1 MTIINSLYQMTW
13 EHVCN
18 PGFISQSHPCSENE
32 AFTFYT
38 LDIMTV
44 TQEFKSDYSI
54 NCYRNSKLYWV
65 VFFKVLLLK
74 PFSIEIFLLRACKCD
89 CIKLIKSSIGYWA
102 RATLSPTRQI
112 FKLRYHPT
120 DNPFIRNLYTHF
132 GAPLN
137 KYWSAL
143 PLPPPQLAYPA
154 FNNNRKS
161 FRQIEFVLGQT
172 QIIGVINRSMV
183 LFYVIVSTKYCSNI
197 VCM

>member
-1 MTIINSLYQMTW
+1 M
-13 EHVCN
+13 
-18 PGFISQSHPCSENE
+18 
-32 AFTFYT
+32 
-38 LDIMTV
+38 
-44 TQEFKSDYSI
+44 
-54 NCYRNSKLYWV
+54 YWV

-74 PFSIEIFLLRACKCD
+74 PFLFVLFLLRVCNFD
-89 CIKLIKSSIGYWA
+89 VIQLLKSSIGYRA

-137 KYWSAL
+137 KYWS
-143 PLPPPQLAYPA
+143 PPPSLLQLAYPA

-172 QIIGVINRSMV
+172 QIIGVINRSME
-183 LFYVIVSTKYCSNI
+183 LFYVMVSTKYCSNI